1 MAEGEHIIDTGKGS
15 FPLDQLGPLLPGMSE
30 IMPQVGRRMWTCF
43 YAGKARNR
51 KLARFQLREAVNL
64 MEKGAFLEPRYA
76 DTIENFI
83 GEEIEWLQ
91 EVIDA
96 EEWDRFEEVFGNV
109 VARANVYH
117 HLFERPFIRW
127 KVPES
132 PPADLETSAPDVA
145 RGI

>member
-1 MAEGEHIIDTGKGS
+1 
-15 FPLDQLGPLLPGMSE
+15 
-30 IMPQVGRRMWTCF
+30 MPKIGRRMWKCF
-43 YAGKARNR
+43 YAGAARN
-51 KLARFQLREAVNL
+51 KPLARFQLREAVNL
-64 MEKGAFLEPRYA
+64 MDKATFIEPRYA

-96 EEWDRFEEVFGNV
+96 EEWGRFEEVFGNV

-117 HLFERPFIRW
+117 HLVERPFIRW
-127 KVPES
+127 KIP
-132 PPADLETSAPDVA
+132 ETSAPDVS